1 MKPRNRRIFE
11 ESFSTSN
18 SQVREKDKNHR
29 ENGSRQILDSD
40 DLKNIEE
47 AFKFPD
53 EKKLREEA
61 LIRWRDRELRD
72 TMKDSKNYIFKQ
84 NYILVDLTLRI
95 NKLNEEIVLIEDKT
109 EFEMLYE
116 RLESEK
122 SEGRFQATILKFKIW
137 RI

>member
-1 MKPRNRRIFE
+1 MKPPNRRIFE

-18 SQVREKDKNHR
+18 SQLREQDKHHR
-29 ENGSRQILDSD
+29 ENGSRQIFDSD

-72 TMKDSKNYIFKQ
+72 TMKDSKNYLFKK
-84 NYILVDLTLRI
+84 NYYLL
-95 NKLNEEIVLIEDKT
+95 
-109 EFEMLYE
+109 
-116 RLESEK
+116 
-122 SEGRFQATILKFKIW
+122 
-137 RI
+137 